1 MLEYNEITPKKVIL
15 VDGEPYEVL
24 DSHVFRM
31 QQRKPQNKA
40 KLKGVINGRVV
51 ELTFHQS
58 EKAEE
63 AEIDEKEV
71 KYLYQSRGDWWFS
84 SPDNPADR
92 FKLSEEVLG
101 EGRKFLKVNS
111 VVTARIF
118 DDKIFGVKL
127 PITVELK
134 VTESPNAVRG
144 DSSKGGTKQVIVE
157 TGASINA
164 PLFINE
170 GDIIKINTE
179 TGDYRERVS

>member
-179 TGDYRERVS
+179 TGEYRERVS